1 MKNLVLTTN
10 IVTYLIL
17 FFVVF
22 VKLTDKNKNTF
33 CEKIT
38 LFLIMIWSL
47 FLSVYLT
54 ELYFLKINRPLNSI
68 LNLYEIITKVLVI
81 LYFISKIKDDRMF
94 KSQ

>member
-1 MKNLVLTTN
+1 MKNLILTTN